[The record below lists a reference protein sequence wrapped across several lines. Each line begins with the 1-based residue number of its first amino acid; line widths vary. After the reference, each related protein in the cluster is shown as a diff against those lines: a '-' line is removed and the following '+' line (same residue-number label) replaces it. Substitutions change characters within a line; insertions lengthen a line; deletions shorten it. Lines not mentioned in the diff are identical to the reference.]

1 MCRLG
6 ILLLSSQR
14 RGIAAL
20 ENDGVWTAADAVVP
34 APLSSAPLG
43 FQRESSAALGKAGPA
58 TGGRR
63 SDAIGRGLERR
74 RPVYRKCRRFSLPR
88 ASAREVGE
96 LPRKS
101 SPRPPPAANMA
112 VDSSMELLFLDTF
125 KHPSAEVRLRD
136 PTWTRP
142 VSSGT
147 PAVEAEVV
155 RAVSFRRGAGKSSG
169 PHPLPQPGASPMALG
184 GGPALPGF
192 ARGPASSF
200 ESALLPAVRSLS
212 CRR

>member
-1 MCRLG
+1 
-6 ILLLSSQR
+6 
-14 RGIAAL
+14 
-20 ENDGVWTAADAVVP
+20 
-34 APLSSAPLG
+34 
-43 FQRESSAALGKAGPA
+43 
-58 TGGRR
+58 
-63 SDAIGRGLERR
+63 
-74 RPVYRKCRRFSLPR
+74 
-88 ASAREVGE
+88 
-96 LPRKS
+96 
-101 SPRPPPAANMA
+101 
-112 VDSSMELLFLDTF
+112 MELLFLDTF

-147 PAVEAEVV
+147 PAVEAGVV

-169 PHPLPQPGASPMALG
+169 PHPLPQPGASPVALG

-192 ARGPASSF
+192 ARSPASSF